1 MSAVVSAWPFT
12 AVKRDDTRFRTK
24 GFRHS
29 EVRMRFLPL
38 AAGLGLA
45 ASAARADDFRVTD
58 IRAYLFYSNSGRLS
72 ERLNLR

>member
-1 MSAVVSAWPFT
+1 
-12 AVKRDDTRFRTK
+12 
-24 GFRHS
+24 
-29 EVRMRFLPL
+29 MRFLPL